1 MGYLSEYKERRG
13 KCEYCVNH
21 NNGGYS
27 GCHECYGSNFKD
39 KLDLLTYIKRRAN
52 EDASN
57 QFDSSDE
64 GKSLFNIVESAR
76 SAYNDAKD
84 KYDKAKDEFI
94 KSELK
99 KIEDRLDVSV

>member
-1 MGYLSEYKERRG
+1 MGYLNEYKERHG
-13 KCEYCVNH
+13 KCEYCVSH

-39 KLDLLTYIKRRAN
+39 KLDLLTYIKRRVN
-52 EDASN
+52 EDAAS

-64 GKSLFNIVESAR
+64 GKSFLDAVKEAER
-76 SAYNDAKD
+76 TYYDAKD

-94 KSELK
+94 KSEFK
-99 KIEDRLDVSV
+99 KIEDRLDVSI